1 MAKKIFQVKTQYA
14 IELMCISNFVFLV
27 QIERAIMRKNKYMIV
42 VSAII
47 AVAVIVATA
56 VIGKNVYAKS
66 LQKNVDIYIS
76 SVSLVKN
83 PDNPNDEEVFGL
95 LKQYFNQ
102 TVRDICVY
110 YDIHDTDKEFSEAEK
125 SMKFDLSKFNIYKI
139 KIACDK
145 KNAAKNKF
153 VFARITDFCQESKYM
168 YVPCNVSSDICAENT
183 LYYFVSKEYSEEDVK
198 QYLKNTG
205 SSIYVCI
212 GKDELRPIVNYDK
225 TIFYEPE
232 KRIS

>member
-1 MAKKIFQVKTQYA
+1 
-14 IELMCISNFVFLV
+14 
-27 QIERAIMRKNKYMIV
+27 MRKKKGIIGIAVIIV
-42 VSAII
+42 
-47 AVAVIVATA
+47 VAVIVATA
-56 VIGKNVYAKS
+56 IIGKNTYVKN
-66 LQKNVDIYIS
+66 LPKNVDIYIS
-76 SVSLVKN
+76 SVSLVEN
-83 PDNPNDEEVFGL
+83 PDNPNNVNIYGL
-95 LKQYFNQ
+95 LNQFFNQ

-110 YDIHDTDKEFSEAEK
+110 YDIHDTDKEISEAEK
-125 SMKFDLSKFNIYKI
+125 SMKFDLSKFNVYKI

>member
-1 MAKKIFQVKTQYA
+1 
-14 IELMCISNFVFLV
+14 
-27 QIERAIMRKNKYMIV
+27 MRKNKYMIV

-47 AVAVIVATA
+47 AVAVIAATA

-76 SVSLVKN
+76 SVSLVEN
-83 PDNPNDEEVFGL
+83 PDNPNNVNIYGL
-95 LKQYFNQ
+95 LNQFFNQ
-102 TVRDICVY
+102 TVGEICAH
-110 YDIHDTDKEFSEAEK
+110 YDTQDEFTEAEK
-125 SMKFDLSKFNIYKI
+125 SMKFDLSKFNVYKI

-183 LYYFVSKEYSEEDVK
+183 LYYFV
-198 QYLKNTG
+198 
-205 SSIYVCI
+205 
-212 GKDELRPIVNYDK
+212 
-225 TIFYEPE
+225 
-232 KRIS
+232 

>member
-1 MAKKIFQVKTQYA
+1 
-14 IELMCISNFVFLV
+14 
-27 QIERAIMRKNKYMIV
+27 MRKNKYMIV

-47 AVAVIVATA
+47 AVAVIAATA

-76 SVSLVKN
+76 SVSLVEN
-83 PDNPNDEEVFGL
+83 PDNPNNVNIYGL
-95 LKQYFNQ
+95 LNQFFNQ
-102 TVRDICVY
+102 TVGDICAF
-110 YDIHDTDKEFSEAEK
+110 YDTQDKFTEAEK
-125 SMKFDLSKFNIYKI
+125 SMKFDLSKFNVYKI

-153 VFARITDFCQESKYM
+153 VFARIT
-168 YVPCNVSSDICAENT
+168 AENT

>member
-1 MAKKIFQVKTQYA
+1 
-14 IELMCISNFVFLV
+14 
-27 QIERAIMRKNKYMIV
+27 MRKKKGIIGIAVIIV
-42 VSAII
+42 
-47 AVAVIVATA
+47 VAVIVATA
-56 VIGKNVYAKS
+56 IIGKNTYVKN
-66 LQKNVDIYIS
+66 LPKNVDIYIS
-76 SVSLVKN
+76 SVSLVEN
-83 PDNPNDEEVFGL
+83 PDNPNNVNIYGL
-95 LKQYFNQ
+95 LNQFFNQ

-110 YDIHDTDKEFSEAEK
+110 YDIHDTDKEISEAEK
-125 SMKFDLSKFNIYKI
+125 SMKFDLSKFNVYKI

-205 SSIYVCI
+205 SYIYVCI

>member
-1 MAKKIFQVKTQYA
+1 
-14 IELMCISNFVFLV
+14 
-27 QIERAIMRKNKYMIV
+27 MRKKKGIIGIAVIIV
-42 VSAII
+42 
-47 AVAVIVATA
+47 VAVIVATA
-56 VIGKNVYAKS
+56 IIGKNTYVKN
-66 LQKNVDIYIS
+66 LPKNVDIYIS
-76 SVSLVKN
+76 SVSLVEN
-83 PDNPNDEEVFGL
+83 PDNPNNVNIYGL
-95 LKQYFNQ
+95 LNQFFNQ
-102 TVRDICVY
+102 TVGDICAF
-110 YDIHDTDKEFSEAEK
+110 YDTQDKFTEAEK
-125 SMKFDLSKFNIYKI
+125 SMKFDLSKFNVYKI

>member
-1 MAKKIFQVKTQYA
+1 
-14 IELMCISNFVFLV
+14 
-27 QIERAIMRKNKYMIV
+27 MRKNKYMIV

-47 AVAVIVATA
+47 AVAVIAATA

-76 SVSLVKN
+76 SVSLVEN
-83 PDNPNDEEVFGL
+83 PDNPNNVNIYGL
-95 LKQYFNQ
+95 LNQFFNQ
-102 TVRDICVY
+102 TVGEICAH
-110 YDIHDTDKEFSEAEK
+110 YDTQDEFTEAEK
-125 SMKFDLSKFNIYKI
+125 SMKFDLSKFNVYKI

-205 SSIYVCI
+205 SYIYVCI

>member
-1 MAKKIFQVKTQYA
+1 
-14 IELMCISNFVFLV
+14 MCISNFVFLV

-47 AVAVIVATA
+47 AVAVIAATA

-95 LKQYFNQ
+95 LNQYFNQ

-110 YDIHDTDKEFSEAEK
+110 YDIHDTDKEISEAEK
-125 SMKFDLSKFNIYKI
+125 SMKFDLSKFNVYKI

-183 LYYFVSKEYSEEDVK
+183 LYYFVSKEYSEEEVK
-198 QYLKNTG
+198 QYLKKNFIDRRLCRLFSYING
-205 SSIYVCI
+205 W
-212 GKDELRPIVNYDK
+212 EN
-225 TIFYEPE
+225 
-232 KRIS
+232 RISYGLDL

>member
-1 MAKKIFQVKTQYA
+1 
-14 IELMCISNFVFLV
+14 
-27 QIERAIMRKNKYMIV
+27 MIV

-47 AVAVIVATA
+47 AVAVIAATA

-76 SVSLVKN
+76 SVSLVEN
-83 PDNPNDEEVFGL
+83 PDNPNNVNIYGL
-95 LKQYFNQ
+95 LNQFFNQ
-102 TVRDICVY
+102 TVGDICAF
-110 YDIHDTDKEFSEAEK
+110 YDTQDKFTEAEK
-125 SMKFDLSKFNIYKI
+125 SMKFDLSKFKI

>member
-1 MAKKIFQVKTQYA
+1 
-14 IELMCISNFVFLV
+14 
-27 QIERAIMRKNKYMIV
+27 MRKNKYMIV

-47 AVAVIVATA
+47 AVAVIADTA

-76 SVSLVKN
+76 SVSLVEN
-83 PDNPNDEEVFGL
+83 PDNPNNVNIYGL
-95 LKQYFNQ
+95 LNQFFNQ
-102 TVRDICVY
+102 TVGDICAF
-110 YDIHDTDKEFSEAEK
+110 YDTQDKFTEAEK
-125 SMKFDLSKFNIYKI
+125 SMKFDLSKFNVYKI

-183 LYYFVSKEYSEEDVK
+183 LYYFVSKEYNEEDVK

-212 GKDELRPIVNYDK
+212 GKDELRPIVKYNK
-225 TIFYEPE
+225 TIFFSSE
-232 KRIS
+232 KISTTQ

>member
-1 MAKKIFQVKTQYA
+1 
-14 IELMCISNFVFLV
+14 
-27 QIERAIMRKNKYMIV
+27 MRKNKYMIV

-47 AVAVIVATA
+47 AVAVIAATA

-76 SVSLVKN
+76 SVSLVEN
-83 PDNPNDEEVFGL
+83 PDNPNNVNIYGL
-95 LKQYFNQ
+95 LNQFFNQ
-102 TVRDICVY
+102 TVGDICAF
-110 YDIHDTDKEFSEAEK
+110 YDTQDKYVIDNK
-125 SMKFDLSKFNIYKI
+125 VNVYKI

>member
-1 MAKKIFQVKTQYA
+1 
-14 IELMCISNFVFLV
+14 
-27 QIERAIMRKNKYMIV
+27 MRKNKYMIV

-47 AVAVIVATA
+47 AVAVIAATA

-76 SVSLVKN
+76 SVSLVEN
-83 PDNPNDEEVFGL
+83 PDNPNNVNIYGL
-95 LKQYFNQ
+95 LNQFFNQ
-102 TVRDICVY
+102 TVGEICAH
-110 YDIHDTDKEFSEAEK
+110 YDTQDEFTEAEK
-125 SMKFDLSKFNIYKI
+125 SMKFDLSKFNVYKI